1 MRRPISILCI
11 SDLHYEKGDMSAIS
25 RLHSDYSDYVNNHD
39 LLNKRWHPDY
49 VVVAGDVV
57 NFDSHDYSEPHKNIQ
72 QLIKDFGI
80 DKSHVII
87 VPGNH
92 DKYVPPCTGR
102 KALAKNKN
110 LFKTL
115 DDNKDHIK
123 RFGEAYYSRFKDYVE
138 FCEPYFEP
146 PVDHSCEYYSP
157 DILDEQ
163 IKCLSGVKVFQE
175 DSLCFLIVNTEW
187 LYVPNNL
194 FRVRNRKTLL
204 EHLILYENCQ
214 LNAPIVKA
222 TCNKIINDYPHYA
235 VVTVMHRG
243 FEDLSWKEKNNCDP
257 LSVDAIGYIED
268 VSDIIITGHDHTINT
283 APPTLIKNRIQHFRL
298 GSVGRKEPVS
308 TEHIRTASII
318 RFYPTGKFIE
328 MLNLSYKKDQNGER
342 RWFFTP
348 DNNTYPLYSKY
359 DRNSVS
365 LRLFEN
371 YIPIKS
377 QSIKKEDILKAI
389 EKHFILHSDVTL
401 HVVEANAETM
411 MEELREI
418 AKENDGVKY
427 IVVYFIRHLF
437 FPQNIEEL
445 TEYRIKV
452 EEGIRTFE
460 KENKNL
466 FILNRL
472 IINKVY
478 IQIPIFYTQNKK

>member
-1 MRRPISILCI
+1 MRQITDIKELRQIQMGILDHLHQFCTSHQIKYSLAFGTMLGAIRHKGYIPWDDDIDICMPRADYERFLKCYQDTAYFQLKDRSRSKDYYFTFAKVVDSRTYLVEDEIEGYHIGVWVDIFPI
-11 SDLHYEKGDMSAIS
+11 
-25 RLHSDYSDYVNNHD
+25 DYVADSPGSQKRTFFFKNVLYKMRMCK
-39 LLNKRWHPDY
+39 LLR
-49 VVVAGDVV
+49 G
-57 NFDSHDYSEPHKNIQ
+57 
-72 QLIKDFGI
+72 
-80 DKSHVII
+80 
-87 VPGNH
+87 
-92 DKYVPPCTGR
+92 
-102 KALAKNKN
+102 
-110 LFKTL
+110 
-115 DDNKDHIK
+115 
-123 RFGEAYYSRFKDYVE
+123 
-138 FCEPYFEP
+138 
-146 PVDHSCEYYSP
+146 
-157 DILDEQ
+157 
-163 IKCLSGVKVFQE
+163 
-175 DSLCFLIVNTEW
+175 
-187 LYVPNNL
+187 
-194 FRVRNRKTLL
+194 NRKTLL